1 MTLMKFE
8 INSLMRRY
16 YLLVQSVLQED
27 HVTRAEDDSAVAVV
41 VRVVDKAID
50 VADHAYVV
58 VVVAHSSHS
67 DCFVLV
73 LYNNSIGT

>member
-1 MTLMKFE
+1 MKFE

-50 VADHAYVV
+50 VADHASVV

>member
-1 MTLMKFE
+1 MKFE

-58 VVVAHSSHS
+58 VVVVAHSSHS

>member
-1 MTLMKFE
+1 MKFE

-58 VVVAHSSHS
+58 VVVVVAHSSHS
-67 DCFVLV
+67 DYFVLV